1 MLLSTIGS
9 IIGILL
15 GCGLAGVLIII
26 GAVVIVM
33 ALCRLVVLGVRWIFH
48 GEDSKKK
55 GGDK

>member
-1 MLLSTIGS
+1 MLTTIGS

-15 GCGLAGVLIII
+15 GCGLAGVLLVV
-26 GAVVIVM
+26 GAVITVM
-33 ALCRLVVLGVRWIFH
+33 ALCRLVVLAVRWVFH